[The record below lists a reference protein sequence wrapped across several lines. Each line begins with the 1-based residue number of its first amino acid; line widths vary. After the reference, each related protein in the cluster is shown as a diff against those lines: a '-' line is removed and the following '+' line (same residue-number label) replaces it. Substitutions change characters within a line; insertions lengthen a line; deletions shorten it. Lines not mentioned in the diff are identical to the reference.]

1 MSSPTTV
8 NPVVSTKSN
17 NKDSKENQNTRTIPV
32 TLDADQDV
40 LIVDNGTLPFINK
53 MFGAQNDIVNESAF
67 TRMFVHDAVIAHV
80 KQSCRVIVQRWQN
93 AVSKASVKHP
103 TLTREQVEAKL
114 LVSKAMRELQQNAE
128 RAGVLLQS
136 L

>member
-1 MSSPTTV
+1 MSTTTV

-17 NKDSKENQNTRTIPV
+17 NKDSKENQRTVPV

-40 LIVDNGTLPFINK
+40 LIVDNGTLPFISK

-67 TRMFVHDAVIAHV
+67 SRMFVHDAVIAHV